1 MDIDKIIYLRMHLIN
16 FIRNG
21 DWTKKYKH
29 EWYGKKMDQKSK
41 HTIRFTDLQLHQD
54 YSSN

>member
-1 MDIDKIIYLRMHLIN
+1 MVT
-16 FIRNG
+16 G
-21 DWTKKYKH
+21 TKKYKH

-41 HTIRFTDLQLHQD
+41 NTIRFTDFQLYQD